1 MAPKKLSDADRQD
14 ILKRYRLPEE
24 TTVTI
29 ADHYGVSTS
38 TISRILKQTLS
49 EDEYESLIQQKRS
62 GVHRTA
68 PELPS
73 EQPELPGVVAP
84 PRFAPPITK
93 KEQNKTEPAI
103 APPRRRQRRR
113 TPLQEQAEAWEETAQ
128 LELTESMSDL
138 DKEPQFTEFEAED
151 EDNEFSEEFV
161 ELGERELEE
170 IEAELER
177 LPVKVQQKL
186 DREELATEELD
197 EEELDEEELD
207 EEELDKE
214 LEGELEEDDLEDE
227 DLEDLEDE
235 DFDDEDEDEDFEQVA
250 ETAIHIQGGKFVNIL
265 PLSEADIPKTCYVVV
280 DRASELITRPLRDF
294 ADLGQIPDEETLEKT
309 LPIFDN
315 HRVAKRFMRR
325 MQRIVKV
332 PDGRLLQKVSPYL
345 QAKGITRLLIDGQVY
360 SI

>member
-1 MAPKKLSDADRQD
+1 MAPKKLSDSDRND

-62 GVHRTA
+62 GGHRSA
-68 PELPS
+68 SELSSESSELSPE
-73 EQPELPGVVAP
+73 EQQSQLPGLESSKPAP
-84 PRFAPPITK
+84 PKPKSAQASPPSI
-93 KEQNKTEPAI
+93 P
-103 APPRRRQRRR
+103 PPRRRQRKRS
-113 TPLQEQAEAWEETAQ
+113 PLQEQAEVWDGAAQ
-128 LELTESMSDL
+128 LELTESGFDAL
-138 DKEPQFTEFEAED
+138 PQQSVLAMDED
-151 EDNEFSEEFV
+151 EDEGDEFAE
-161 ELGERELEE
+161 GQELEE
-170 IEAELER
+170 IEAELEDEDSE
-177 LPVKVQQKL
+177 V
-186 DREELATEELD
+186 EEVLEEDL
-197 EEELDEEELD
+197 EEDL
-207 EEELDKE
+207 
-214 LEGELEEDDLEDE
+214 EDDLELDDDLDE
-227 DLEDLEDE
+227 DDLDDE
-235 DFDDEDEDEDFEQVA
+235 DFDDEDEDEDFE
-250 ETAIHIQGGKFVNIL
+250 ETESPIHIQSGKFVRIL
-265 PLSEADIPKTCYVVV
+265 PLTEAEMPKTCYVVV

-294 ADLGQIPDEETLEKT
+294 ADLGQIPDEETQEKT

-332 PDGRLLQKVSPYL
+332 PDGRLFQKVTPYL